1 MKRAGAPLRRSDSR
15 PAPRLVARQAGF
27 TLLEVLVALVIIGV
41 ALAAAMRGA
50 MSLTNAADDTR
61 LKLLASL
68 TAENRLLE
76 LRLARQRLDIGQN
89 TLECEQGGVMFACEQ
104 AVKSTPNP
112 FFRRVEMRVFIDRAE
127 GHRQLAEM
135 MTVLPTNQ

>member
-1 MKRAGAPLRRSDSR
+1 MR
-15 PAPRLVARQAGF
+15 PRGF

-50 MSLTNAADDTR
+50 ISLTSTADYSR
-61 LKLLASL
+61 QKLLAVL

-76 LRLARQRLDIGQN
+76 LRLARDRLEPGEEM
-89 TLECEQGGVMFACEQ
+89 LPCEQGGVTFTCAQ
-104 AVKSTPNP
+104 AVKPTPNP
-112 FFRRVEMRVFIDRAE
+112 FFRRVEVRVYRSDDAGNRQ
-127 GHRQLAEM
+127 QLAEL

>member
-1 MKRAGAPLRRSDSR
+1 MKRGEAALQRTDLPRVSR
-15 PAPRLVARQAGF
+15 WSGF

-50 MSLTNAADDTR
+50 MSLTNAAEGTR
-61 LKLLASL
+61 LKLLATL

-76 LRLARQRLDIGQN
+76 LRLARQRLDIGQ
-89 TLECEQGGVMFACEQ
+89 TTADCEQGGVAFACEQ
-104 AVKSTPNP
+104 VIKSTPNP
-112 FFRRVEMRVFIDRAE
+112 FFRRIELRVYVDGAD

>member
-1 MKRAGAPLRRSDSR
+1 MNKKVR
-15 PAPRLVARQAGF
+15 GF

-50 MSLTNAADDTR
+50 MSLTTTADYSR
-61 LKLLASL
+61 QKLLAVL

-76 LRLARQRLDIGQN
+76 LRLARE
-89 TLECEQGGVMFACEQ
+89 TLEPGEEVDACEQGGVTFICAQ
-104 AVKSTPNP
+104 AVKPTPNP
-112 FFRRVEMRVFIDRAE
+112 FFRRVEVRVFRSDEDGNRT
-127 GHRQLAEM
+127 QLAEL

>member
-1 MKRAGAPLRRSDSR
+1 MRADA
-15 PAPRLVARQAGF
+15 ARWRAIDRGAGF

-50 MSLTNAADDTR
+50 MALTNAAEDAR

-76 LRLARQRLDIGQN
+76 LRLARQRLDLGQSA
-89 TLECEQGGVMFACEQ
+89 TECDNGGVRLACEQ
-104 AVKSTPNP
+104 IIKSTPNP
-112 FFRRVEMRVFIDRAE
+112 FFRRVELRVFTESGGTR
-127 GHRQLAEM
+127 RQLAEM

>member
-1 MKRAGAPLRRSDSR
+1 MKPGAARSWRATDRR
-15 PAPRLVARQAGF
+15 AGF

-50 MSLTNAADDTR
+50 MALTNAAEDAR
-61 LKLLASL
+61 LKLLAAL

-76 LRLARQRLDIGQN
+76 LRLARQRLDLGE
-89 TLECEQGGVMFACEQ
+89 TALECEQGGIAFACEQ
-104 AVKSTPNP
+104 SIKSTPNP
-112 FFRRVEMRVFIDRAE
+112 FFRRVELRVFAPGGAE
-127 GHRQLAEM
+127 RRQLAEM

>member
-1 MKRAGAPLRRSDSR
+1 MKPVEAPLPRIDLRRTSR
-15 PAPRLVARQAGF
+15 TAGF

-50 MSLTNAADDTR
+50 MSLTNAADGTR
-61 LKLLASL
+61 LKLLATL

-76 LRLARQRLDIGQN
+76 LRLARQRLDVGQS
-89 TLECEQGGVMFACEQ
+89 TADCEQGGMTFACEQ
-104 AVKSTPNP
+104 VIKSTPNP
-112 FFRRVEMRVFIDRAE
+112 FFRRVELRVYIDSSD
-127 GHRQLAEM
+127 GPRQLAEM